1 MSDMTTR
8 GPRNPSRI
16 IFVTVALFGSTV
28 GFATASLAW
37 FTLAV
42 LGSAA
47 LTCAGYGLI
56 RRRLGWKPLSGE
68 YLSNLIYVVIPY

>member
-1 MSDMTTR
+1 MSDVTTR
-8 GPRNPSRI
+8 GPRNPSQI
-16 IFVTVALFGSTV
+16 IFVTVALFGTAV
-28 GFATASLAW
+28 GFATASLVW

-56 RRRLGWKPLSGE
+56 RRRLGWKPLNGE
-68 YLSNLIYVVIPY
+68 YLSNLLYVLSPY